1 MLLWLS
7 RPRRGWRPNN
17 METLSR
23 QEFQIRAVKT
33 EDMSSI
39 SDLEQACFND
49 PFPSYFLSQL
59 AEANPDTFL
68 VAVSNGQ
75 IIRYAVVDT
84 WSYHTHL
91 VSVVDHEQSRRKG
104 LGQALQAKPGQQI

>member
-23 QEFQIRAVKT
+23 QEFQIRAVIT
-33 EDMSSI
+33 EDMRSI
-39 SDLEQACFND
+39 ADLEQACFDD

-59 AEANPDTFL
+59 AEANPDTIL
-68 VAVSNGQ
+68 VAVSTGQ
-75 IIRYAVVDT
+75 IVGYAVVDA
-84 WSYHTHL
+84 WSDHEHL
-91 VSVVDHEQSRRKG
+91 VSVAVHEQSRRKG
-104 LGQALQAKPGQQI
+104 IGTAV